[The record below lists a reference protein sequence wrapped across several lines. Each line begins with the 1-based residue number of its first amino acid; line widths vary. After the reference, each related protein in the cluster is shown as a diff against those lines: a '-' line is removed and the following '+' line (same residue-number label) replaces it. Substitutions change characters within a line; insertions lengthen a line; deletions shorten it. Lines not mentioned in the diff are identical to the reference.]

1 MFAQGGVELFSR
13 VVRLKGDPSTVDK
26 RTSQWTQQILPLIKK
41 QKGFAGVSYMGN
53 RKTGDGFSVSYWET
67 EQAMKD
73 SRGQIR
79 PQAEKILSE
88 VGGSIV
94 EDDECE
100 VAVQERFQPPKVG
113 TWARVTTVEGDPAK
127 IDQGISSFKTR
138 IVPTIQKQRGGRAAI
153 LLVNRKAGKSFG
165 GTVWDTEKD
174 LQDSEAAVSGI
185 RQEVAQQVGARN
197 PKVEAFEIYYTEIP
211 AAVVSRR

>member
-1 MFAQGGVELFSR
+1 LFSR

-113 TWARVTTVEGDPAK
+113 TWVRVTTLQGDPAK
-127 IDQGISSFKTR
+127 VNEGISSYKSR
-138 IVPTIQKQRGGRAAI
+138 VVPTIKQQPGGRAAI
-153 LLVNRKAGKSFG
+153 LLVNRAAGKSFS
-165 GTVWDTEKD
+165 GTIWDTEKD
-174 LQDSEAAVSGI
+174 LQTSEAAVSGI
-185 RQEVAQQVGARN
+185 RQEVAQKVGAKSPR
-197 PKVEAFEIYYTEIP
+197 VEVFEVLYTEIP
-211 AAVVSRR
+211 AAVVSR